1 VDRAE
6 TAFKDRVKD
15 VCVKPFK
22 LLVLEPILQA
32 MTLYM
37 WVCRRPGGRSDLA
50 DVLAVCLQLGR
61 SYMAGE

>member
-1 VDRAE
+1 MMDVSVDRAE

-37 WVCRRPGGRSDLA
+37 WVCRRPMEGAISLTSLMFA
-50 DVLAVCLQLGR
+50 
-61 SYMAGE
+61 YN